1 MEIARKIRESREK
14 KRMTQKELAERIR
27 ITTKTLQNYESGST
41 KPNKAILDEI
51 LRILEISENSEKEKE
66 QENELLKYFRKLNE
80 IEKEFY
86 IADIK
91 TRILKKEIEWLFT
104 S

>member
-1 MEIARKIRESREK
+1 MEIARKIRENREK
-14 KRMTQKELAERIR
+14 KRMTQKELAEKIR
-27 ITTKTLQNYESGST
+27 ITTKTLQNYESGAT

-51 LRILEISENSEKEKE
+51 LKILEISEINEKEKE
-66 QENELLKYFRKLNE
+66 QEKELLKYFRKLNE

-91 TRILKKEIEWLFT
+91 TRILKKEIE
-104 S
+104 

>member
-1 MEIARKIRESREK
+1 MEIARKIRENREK
-14 KRMTQKELAERIR
+14 KRMTQKELAEKIR
-27 ITTKTLQNYESGST
+27 ITTKTLQNYESGAT

-51 LRILEISENSEKEKE
+51 LKILEISEINEKEKE

-91 TRILKKEIEWLFT
+91 TRILKKEIE
-104 S
+104 

>member
-1 MEIARKIRESREK
+1 MEIARKIRESRER
-14 KRMTQKELAERIR
+14 KRMTQKELAEKIR
-27 ITTKTLQNYESGST
+27 ITTKTLQNYENGST

-51 LRILEISENSEKEKE
+51 LKILEIRETNEKEQE
-66 QENELLKYFRKLNE
+66 QENELLRYFRKLNE

-91 TRILKKEIEWLFT
+91 TRILKKEIE
-104 S
+104 

>member
-1 MEIARKIRESREK
+1 MEIARKIRESRER
-14 KRMTQKELAERIR
+14 KRMTQKELAEKIR
-27 ITTKTLQNYESGST
+27 ITTKTLQNYENGST

-86 IADIK
+86 IADMK
-91 TRILKKEIEWLFT
+91 TRILKKEIE
-104 S
+104 

>member
-1 MEIARKIRESREK
+1 MEIARKIRESRER
-14 KRMTQKELAERIR
+14 KRMTQKELAEKIR
-27 ITTKTLQNYESGST
+27 ITTKTLQNYENGST

-51 LRILEISENSEKEKE
+51 LKILEIRETNEKEQE

-86 IADIK
+86 IADMK
-91 TRILKKEIEWLFT
+91 TRILKKEIE
-104 S
+104 